1 MRWSFWKYIFSK
13 NFIIRA
19 TNSPLSNKCIL
30 QMSCVSY
37 LGREKIQN
45 CRKLFWNSNNRIDRE
60 GKAGNHADDDS
71 TPDGYPLYD
80 NISICA
86 IRTGCHQE
94 YWFLKRKLEGR
105 NLLILSDEKSKI
117 ISPMNDTILKLFN
130 EGKQKVSCYSVVS
143 VIVSLSKRGTCDH
156 QILSQIRPW
165 PIFLWFCILLV
176 HGLKQ
181 IPNKN
186 STIGQPSTDFYD
198 EVWHIGKE
206 NVRRR
211 WVEASS
217 GLKLCRKCRTQWVV
231 GIADSNTE

>member
-1 MRWSFWKYIFSK
+1 MQMMIV
-13 NFIIRA
+13 
-19 TNSPLSNKCIL
+19 L
-30 QMSCVSY
+30 QMGTHYMIIFPYVQFGQDVIKNIDSWNENSKGETY
-37 LGREKIQN
+37 YFYRMRNQKSLYPWMIQ
-45 CRKLFWNSNNRIDRE
+45 S
-60 GKAGNHADDDS
+60 
-71 TPDGYPLYD
+71 
-80 NISICA
+80 
-86 IRTGCHQE
+86 
-94 YWFLKRKLEGR
+94 
-105 NLLILSDEKSKI
+105 
-117 ISPMNDTILKLFN
+117 ILKLLN
-130 EGKQKVSCYSVVS
+130 EGKQKVSCYSVIS

-186 STIGQPSTDFYD
+186 ATIGQPSTDFYD

-217 GLKLCRKCRTQWVV
+217 GLKLCRKCWTQWVV
-231 GIADSNTE
+231 STADSHIGQNY